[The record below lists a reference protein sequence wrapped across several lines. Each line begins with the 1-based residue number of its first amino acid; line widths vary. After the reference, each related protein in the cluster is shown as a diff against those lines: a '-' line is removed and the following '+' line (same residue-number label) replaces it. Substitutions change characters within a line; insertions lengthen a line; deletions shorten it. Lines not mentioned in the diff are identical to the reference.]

1 MSTVLSLSGKCLFVI
16 LVFSLSNVTIAFP
29 SSVFFQIVQIEGGQ
43 MYPYSHEN
51 DNEVTQTVEMLPLG
65 LSQSSVSV
73 LEQLEDMWPDK
84 IWQTKS
90 LNNFKWIKITL
101 YFNWVCVNKTMCLLL
116 QLFPAPEENFLARR
130 RALHWLNKHAKT
142 ALIAHFLYSKA
153 WNFLWRF
160 SRKGKP
166 KCLSEILSDRM

>member
-84 IWQTKS
+84 I
-90 LNNFKWIKITL
+90 
-101 YFNWVCVNKTMCLLL
+101 
-116 QLFPAPEENFLARR
+116 
-130 RALHWLNKHAKT
+130 
-142 ALIAHFLYSKA
+142 
-153 WNFLWRF
+153 
-160 SRKGKP
+160 
-166 KCLSEILSDRM
+166 